1 MKTCGQCKYFDVD
14 RGPGGGKLRH
24 SNAPGSCAYVVTW
37 PVLPM
42 SFAEYT
48 YTSGWQKPVFKL
60 PRAAKMNSSS
70 NADRCA
76 TFEAKDVKSVQQLE
90 IME

>member
-24 SNAPGSCAYVVTW
+24 PDAPGSCAYVVRW
-37 PVLPM
+37 PVLPL
-42 SFAEYT
+42 SFAEYSF
-48 YTSGWQKPVFKL
+48 YCGAIVFKL
-60 PRAAKMNSSS
+60 PRASKMMISS

-76 TFEAKDVKSVQQLE
+76 TFEAKDVRMERQLDILE
-90 IME
+90 

>member
-37 PVLPM
+37 PVLPL
-42 SFAEYT
+42 SFSEST
-48 YTSGWQKPVFKL
+48 YGYSGRNNLYRL
-60 PRAAKMNSSS
+60 PRAAKMNASS

-76 TFEAKDVKSVQQLE
+76 TFEAKDVKSVQQLRIE
-90 IME
+90 

>member
-1 MKTCGQCKYFDVD
+1 MKTCGQCKHFQVD

-24 SNAPGSCAYVVTW
+24 PDAPGSCAYVVTW

-42 SFAEYT
+42 SFAEY
-48 YTSGWQKPVFKL
+48 SFDRRAIVFKL
-60 PRAAKMNSSS
+60 PRAAKMRIAS

-76 TFEAKDVKSVQQLE
+76 TFEAKDVKMERQLE
-90 IME
+90 IE